1 MEQQLQEQQQAAEEW
16 ERYADELQ
24 AINDGLQAELTT
36 LQEGGGSED
45 KRLHADWCTDCTMI
59 GVLIAQLIGVLIAR

>member
-24 AINDGLQAELTT
+24 AINDALQAELTA
-36 LQEGGGSED
+36 LQEGGDSED
-45 KRLHADWCTDCTMI
+45 KRLHADCSDCM
-59 GVLIAQLIGVLIAR
+59 LIGVLTAR